1 MKKFLLCFIL
11 IFFYPHAL
19 NGHVSH
25 YKNIKKIEM
34 EIFKDGKNIGYCN
47 YEFTKNNDS
56 IKIYNETNFEVKLL
70 GIKVFSINSIG
81 TEIYK
86 NNKLFSF
93 NSNTLQNDKKKF
105 VNLIINENEDVFE
118 IKGSSYTGK
127 ANRNNII
134 GNWWNHKI
142 LESETQISPLSGSV
156 KDQVVTFLGKEKV
169 QIYGKEYLA
178 HKFSLKS
185 KDESISENKKLDF
198 EIWLEPKKNLILK
211 VKYNRMGSWE
221 YILKNVIVN

>member
-1 MKKFLLCFIL
+1 MKKFLICFIL
-11 IFFYPHAL
+11 LLYPQGL
-19 NGHVSH
+19 NSHVSH

-105 VNLIINENEDVFE
+105 VNLILNENEDVFD

-185 KDESISENKKLDF
+185 KNESISENKKLDF

-221 YILKNVIVN
+221 YILKNVIFN

>member
-1 MKKFLLCFIL
+1 MKRFLLCFIL
-11 IFFYPHAL
+11 LLYPQGL

-47 YEFTKNNDS
+47 YEFTKNDDS

-105 VNLIINENEDVFE
+105 VNLILNENEDVFE

-221 YILKNVIVN
+221 YILKNVIVK

>member
-1 MKKFLLCFIL
+1 M
-11 IFFYPHAL
+11 
-19 NGHVSH
+19 
-25 YKNIKKIEM
+25 
-34 EIFKDGKNIGYCN
+34 
-47 YEFTKNNDS
+47 
-56 IKIYNETNFEVKLL
+56 
-70 GIKVFSINSIG
+70 
-81 TEIYK
+81 
-86 NNKLFSF
+86 
-93 NSNTLQNDKKKF
+93 
-105 VNLIINENEDVFE
+105 
-118 IKGSSYTGK
+118 
-127 ANRNNII
+127 
-134 GNWWNHKI
+134 
-142 LESETQISPLSGSV
+142 ESEAQISPLSGSV

>member
-1 MKKFLLCFIL
+1 MIPGSLKFLK
-11 IFFYPHAL
+11 
-19 NGHVSH
+19 S
-25 YKNIKKIEM
+25 NIKKIEM

-47 YEFTKNNDS
+47 YEFTKNDDS

-105 VNLIINENEDVFE
+105 VNLILN
-118 IKGSSYTGK
+118 
-127 ANRNNII
+127 
-134 GNWWNHKI
+134 
-142 LESETQISPLSGSV
+142 
-156 KDQVVTFLGKEKV
+156 
-169 QIYGKEYLA
+169 
-178 HKFSLKS
+178 
-185 KDESISENKKLDF
+185 KDESVSENKKLDF

-221 YILKNVIVN
+221 YILKNVIFN

>member
-1 MKKFLLCFIL
+1 MKKILLCFIL
-11 IFFYPHAL
+11 LIYPQAL
-19 NGHVSH
+19 NGHASH

-47 YEFTKNNDS
+47 YEFSKNNGT
-56 IKIYNETNFEVKLL
+56 IEIFNEINFEVKLL
-70 GIKVFSINSIG
+70 GIKVFSIISKG
-81 TEIYK
+81 TEVYK

-105 VNLIINENEDVFE
+105 VNLILNENEDVFD

>member
-1 MKKFLLCFIL
+1 MKKFLICFIL
-11 IFFYPHAL
+11 LLYPQGL
-19 NGHVSH
+19 NSHVSH

-47 YEFTKNNDS
+47 YEFTKNDDS

-105 VNLIINENEDVFE
+105 VNLILNENEDVFE

-185 KDESISENKKLDF
+185 KDESVSENKKLDF

>member
-1 MKKFLLCFIL
+1 MKKFLICFIL
-11 IFFYPHAL
+11 LLYPQGL
-19 NGHVSH
+19 NSHVSH

-105 VNLIINENEDVFE
+105 VNLILNENEDVFE

-156 KDQVVTFLGKEKV
+156 KDQVVTFLGKEKI

>member
-1 MKKFLLCFIL
+1 MKKFLLFFIL
-11 IFFYPHAL
+11 LLYPQGL

-47 YEFTKNNDS
+47 YEFTKNDDS

-105 VNLIINENEDVFE
+105 VNLILNENEDVFE

>member
-11 IFFYPHAL
+11 LLYPQVL

-105 VNLIINENEDVFE
+105 VNLILNENEDVFE

-221 YILKNVIVN
+221 YILKNVIFN

>member
-1 MKKFLLCFIL
+1 MKKFLICFIL
-11 IFFYPHAL
+11 LLYPQGL
-19 NGHVSH
+19 NSHVSH

-93 NSNTLQNDKKKF
+93 NSNTLQNDKEKF
-105 VNLIINENEDVFE
+105 VNLILNENEDVFE

-221 YILKNVIVN
+221 YILKNVTVN

>member
-1 MKKFLLCFIL
+1 MKKFLIYFIL
-11 IFFYPHAL
+11 LLYPQGL

-105 VNLIINENEDVFE
+105 VNLILNENEDVFD

-185 KDESISENKKLDF
+185 QDESISENKKLDF

>member
-1 MKKFLLCFIL
+1 MKRFLLCFIL
-11 IFFYPHAL
+11 LLYPQGL

-47 YEFTKNNDS
+47 YEFTKNDDT

-86 NNKLFSF
+86 KNKFFSF

-105 VNLIINENEDVFE
+105 VNLILNENEDVFE

>member
-1 MKKFLLCFIL
+1 MKKFLICFIL
-11 IFFYPHAL
+11 LLYPQGL

-105 VNLIINENEDVFE
+105 VNLILNENEDVFE

-156 KDQVVTFLGKEKV
+156 KDQVVTFLGKEKI

-198 EIWLEPKKNLILK
+198 EIWLEPKQNLILK

>member
-1 MKKFLLCFIL
+1 MKKFLLCLIL
-11 IFFYPHAL
+11 LLYPQGL

-70 GIKVFSINSIG
+70 GIKVFSVNSIG

-105 VNLIINENEDVFE
+105 VNLILNENEDVFD

-185 KDESISENKKLDF
+185 QDESISENKKLDF

>member
-11 IFFYPHAL
+11 LLYPQGL
-19 NGHVSH
+19 NSHVSH

-105 VNLIINENEDVFE
+105 VNLILNENEDVFD
-118 IKGSSYTGK
+118 IKGSSYAGK

>member
-11 IFFYPHAL
+11 FLYPQGL

-47 YEFTKNNDS
+47 YEFTKNDDS

-185 KDESISENKKLDF
+185 KDESVSENKKLDF

>member
-1 MKKFLLCFIL
+1 MKKFFLCFIL
-11 IFFYPHAL
+11 LLYPQAL

-47 YEFTKNNDS
+47 YEFTKNDDS

-105 VNLIINENEDVFE
+105 VNLILNENEDVFE

-169 QIYGKEYLA
+169 QIYGKEYFA

-185 KDESISENKKLDF
+185 KNESISENKKLDF

-221 YILKNVIVN
+221 YILKNVIFN

>member
-1 MKKFLLCFIL
+1 MKKFLIYFIL
-11 IFFYPHAL
+11 LLYPQGL

-70 GIKVFSINSIG
+70 GIKVFSINSVG

-93 NSNTLQNDKKKF
+93 NSNTVQNDKKKF
-105 VNLIINENEDVFE
+105 VNLILNENEDVFD

-185 KDESISENKKLDF
+185 QDESISENKKLDF

>member
-1 MKKFLLCFIL
+1 MKKFLICFIL
-11 IFFYPHAL
+11 LLYPQGL
-19 NGHVSH
+19 NSHVSH

-105 VNLIINENEDVFE
+105 VNLILNENEDVFD
-118 IKGSSYTGK
+118 IKGSSYAGK

-198 EIWLEPKKNLILK
+198 EIWLEPKRNLILK

>member
-11 IFFYPHAL
+11 LLYPQGL

-105 VNLIINENEDVFE
+105 VNLILNENEDVFD

-156 KDQVVTFLGKEKV
+156 KDQVVTFLGKEKI

>member
-1 MKKFLLCFIL
+1 MKKFLICFIL
-11 IFFYPHAL
+11 LLYPQGL
-19 NGHVSH
+19 NSHVSH

-105 VNLIINENEDVFE
+105 VNLIFNKAEDVFD
-118 IKGSSYTGK
+118 INGSSYTGK

>member
-1 MKKFLLCFIL
+1 MKKFFICFIL
-11 IFFYPHAL
+11 LLYPQGL
-19 NGHVSH
+19 NSHVSH

-47 YEFTKNNDS
+47 YEFTKNDDS
-56 IKIYNETNFEVKLL
+56 IKIYNETNFEVKLI

-105 VNLIINENEDVFE
+105 VNLILNENEDVFD

-142 LESETQISPLSGSV
+142 LESKTQISPLSGSV

>member
-1 MKKFLLCFIL
+1 
-11 IFFYPHAL
+11 
-19 NGHVSH
+19 
-25 YKNIKKIEM
+25 M

-47 YEFTKNNDS
+47 YEFTKNDDS

-70 GIKVFSINSIG
+70 GIKVFSINSMG

-105 VNLIINENEDVFE
+105 VNLIFNKAEDVFD
-118 IKGSSYTGK
+118 INGSSYTGK

-169 QIYGKEYLA
+169 QIFGKEYLA

>member
-1 MKKFLLCFIL
+1 MKKFLICFIL
-11 IFFYPHAL
+11 LLYPQGL
-19 NGHVSH
+19 NSHVSH

-47 YEFTKNNDS
+47 YEFTKNDDS

-105 VNLIINENEDVFE
+105 VNLILNENEDVFE

>member
-1 MKKFLLCFIL
+1 MKKFLICFIL
-11 IFFYPHAL
+11 LLYPQGL
-19 NGHVSH
+19 NSHVSH

-105 VNLIINENEDVFE
+105 VNLILNENEDVFE

-185 KDESISENKKLDF
+185 KDESVSENKKLDF

>member
-1 MKKFLLCFIL
+1 MKKFLICFIL
-11 IFFYPHAL
+11 LLYPQGL
-19 NGHVSH
+19 NSHVSH

-105 VNLIINENEDVFE
+105 VNLILNENEDVFD

-156 KDQVVTFLGKEKV
+156 KAQVVTFLGKEKV

>member
-1 MKKFLLCFIL
+1 MKKFLIFFIL
-11 IFFYPHAL
+11 LLYPQGL
-19 NGHVSH
+19 NAHVSH
-25 YKNIKKIEM
+25 YINIKKIEM

-47 YEFTKNNDS
+47 YEFTKNDDS

-105 VNLIINENEDVFE
+105 VNLILNENEDVFE

-185 KDESISENKKLDF
+185 KNESISENKKLDF

-221 YILKNVIVN
+221 YILKNVIFN

>member
-1 MKKFLLCFIL
+1 MKRFLLCFIL
-11 IFFYPHAL
+11 LLYPQGL

-105 VNLIINENEDVFE
+105 VNLILNENEDVFD

-185 KDESISENKKLDF
+185 KDESVSENKKLDF

>member
-11 IFFYPHAL
+11 LLYPQGL

-47 YEFTKNNDS
+47 YEFTKNDDS

-105 VNLIINENEDVFE
+105 VNLILNENEDVFE

-185 KDESISENKKLDF
+185 KNESISENKKLDF

-221 YILKNVIVN
+221 YILKNVIFN

>member
-1 MKKFLLCFIL
+1 MKKFLICFIL
-11 IFFYPHAL
+11 LLYPQGL
-19 NGHVSH
+19 NSHVSH

-47 YEFTKNNDS
+47 YEFTKNDDS

-105 VNLIINENEDVFE
+105 VNLILNENEDVFD

-185 KDESISENKKLDF
+185 KDESVSENKKLDF

>member
-11 IFFYPHAL
+11 LLYPQGL
-19 NGHVSH
+19 NSHVSH

-47 YEFTKNNDS
+47 YEFTKNDDS

-105 VNLIINENEDVFE
+105 VNLILNENEDVFD

-185 KDESISENKKLDF
+185 KDESVSENKKLDF

>member
-1 MKKFLLCFIL
+1 MKKFLIFFIL
-11 IFFYPHAL
+11 LLYPQGL
-19 NGHVSH
+19 NVHVSH
-25 YKNIKKIEM
+25 YINIKKIEM

-105 VNLIINENEDVFE
+105 VNLIFNKAEDVFD
-118 IKGSSYTGK
+118 INGSSYTGK

-198 EIWLEPKKNLILK
+198 KIWLEPKKNLILK

>member
-1 MKKFLLCFIL
+1 MKKFLICFIL
-11 IFFYPHAL
+11 FLYPQGL

-105 VNLIINENEDVFE
+105 VNLILNENEDVFD

>member
-1 MKKFLLCFIL
+1 MKRFLICFIL
-11 IFFYPHAL
+11 LLYPQGL
-19 NGHVSH
+19 NSHVSH

-56 IKIYNETNFEVKLL
+56 IKIYNETNFELKLL

-93 NSNTLQNDKKKF
+93 NSNTLQNDKEKF
-105 VNLIINENEDVFE
+105 VNLILNENEDVFE

>member
-1 MKKFLLCFIL
+1 MKKFFLCFIL
-11 IFFYPHAL
+11 LLYPQAL

-47 YEFTKNNDS
+47 YEFTKNDDS

-169 QIYGKEYLA
+169 QIYGKEYFA

-185 KDESISENKKLDF
+185 KNESISENKKLDF